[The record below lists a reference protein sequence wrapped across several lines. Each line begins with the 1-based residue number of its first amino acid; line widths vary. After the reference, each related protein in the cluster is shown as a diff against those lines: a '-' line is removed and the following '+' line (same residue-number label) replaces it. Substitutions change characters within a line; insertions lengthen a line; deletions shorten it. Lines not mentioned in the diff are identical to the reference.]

1 MSQAAETIVDLRI
14 NETLQT
20 GAVRIPPLPFSR
32 LVGTVSSSAYAV
44 RLETAPTGP
53 DKSGSKPRGESV
65 YLFLDFTIKKI
76 RLVNV
81 RNADLR
87 SLRNLF
93 EDCPFD
99 PTVVIR
105 IMVPIDDQN
114 PSIVELHRPR
124 ITTVRTPPILFY
136 HKLRR
141 GIQIASFWV

>member
-20 GAVRIPPLPFSR
+20 GAVRIPHLPFSR

-44 RLETAPTGP
+44 RLETAPTG
-53 DKSGSKPRGESV
+53 GESV

-81 RNADLR
+81 ENADLR
-87 SLRNLF
+87 SLLNLF
-93 EDCPFD
+93 EDCTFNAP
-99 PTVVIR
+99 VVIR
-105 IMVPIDDQN
+105 IMVPIDNQN

-124 ITTVRTPPILFY
+124 IATVCAQSVALY

-141 GIQIASFWV
+141 GIQIASFRV